1 MIRLEKFERSDFQ
14 QLIEWINTEALLINW
29 SGFLFRFPLSAESLE
44 WYIEGSNNLET
55 SDAFI
60 YKAIDEETGLSIGHI
75 SLGSISRKNKSARIS
90 RVLVGNTSE
99 HKKGTCRQMANEILK
114 IGFGPLQLH
123 RISLGVYDDNIAA
136 IKCYE
141 KSGFVTEGIIR
152 DVLLYNGTY
161 RSMIE
166 MSILDN
172 EWKG

>member
-14 QLIEWINTEALLINW
+14 QLIEWINSEALLINW
-29 SGFLFRFPLSAESLE
+29 CGFLFRFPLSVESLE
-44 WYIEGSNNLET
+44 WYIEGSNNLKT